1 MSSIETQFLNIK
13 AHHAQY
19 SADLLVNR
27 LLTKARCNNPHST
40 DFESYLRDR
49 IVMRSPSSV

>member
-19 SADLLVNR
+19 SAINPKTILKGSASGKTVFITGASQVIGQSTPLLS
-27 LLTKARCNNPHST
+27 L
-40 DFESYLRDR
+40 
-49 IVMRSPSSV
+49 